1 MNKIFYLLIYLI
13 FFSNAN
19 SESYVKAG
27 NSLIW
32 DSENKSYKAN
42 GDVVFKNEKFIAYSD
57 EMIAYYIEKDN
68 EEVFTIVQLFNNF
81 KIEFKDEIFRGN
93 YAIYTRDNNTIK
105 LTGENQD

>member
-1 MNKIFYLLIYLI
+1 MVKSNLLTMIKSLIIIFV
-13 FFSNAN
+13 FFYSNLN

-27 NSLIW
+27 DSLIW

-68 EEVFTIVQLFNNF
+68 EEVFKAGEIPKLDSNALPHWELASKYDLIDFELGN
-81 KIEFKDEIFRGN
+81 KI
-93 YAIYTRDNNTIK
+93 
-105 LTGENQD
+105 